1 MNKSVRNI
9 LDVLLYVVA
18 FLMISIGVQLASGL
32 IWALHSGQAID
43 AVLNGLAHGQYSM
56 LLIVSTVISG
66 VLTIVLF
73 GCMKWSPFSNKYIR
87 TRPWGVIFW
96 TVMLTIGLILP
107 TEWLYEKLQIAMD
120 ESTAVLFEGVMREPF
135 GYIAIGIVAPIAEE
149 MVFRGAVLR
158 TLLKFFSSRAYWVA
172 IVVSA
177 LLFALVHGN
186 MAQGVHA
193 FLIGLLLGW
202 MYYRTGSIVLGI
214 VLHWVNNSV
223 AYVMFNLMP
232 EVSDGKL
239 IDLFRGDERT
249 MYMAL
254 FFSMLVFLP
263 SLFQLVVRTKSNN

>member
-1 MNKSVRNI
+1 MNKNVRNI

-18 FLMISIGVQLASGL
+18 FLMTSIGVQLASGL

-43 AVLNGLAHGQYSM
+43 AVLNGLAHGQYPM
-56 LLIVSTVISG
+56 LLIVSTVVSG
-66 VLTIVLF
+66 ILTIVLF
-73 GCMKWSPFSNKYIR
+73 GCMQWSPFSNKYIR

-177 LLFALVHGN
+177 LLFALGHGN

-254 FFSMLVFLP
+254 LFSMLVFLP
-263 SLFQLVVRTKSNN
+263 SLFQVVVRTKSNN